1 MKLPG
6 GRGAESGGLAGQAT
20 HTPLEGIPSQEP
32 ACEGGGLV
40 SLLHHDDR
48 GLRVSVSGVG
58 LEVFL
63 YRCSCSLLLFLIGM
77 FPYPE
82 EDLWRAPQPL
92 SPFLRGDQLG
102 QSPCLP
108 ALSWLISDAQLG
120 RPVAAQLM
128 TLSKACFDLDFTCG
142 K

>member
-1 MKLPG
+1 M
-6 GRGAESGGLAGQAT
+6 
-20 HTPLEGIPSQEP
+20 
-32 ACEGGGLV
+32 

-48 GLRVSVSGVG
+48 GLKVSVSRVG

-63 YRCSCSLLLFLIGM
+63 YSCSCSLLLFLIGM

-82 EDLWRAPQPL
+82 EVLWRAPQTL
-92 SPFLRGDQLG
+92 SPVLRGDQFG

-108 ALSWLISDAQLG
+108 ALPWLIPDAQLE

-128 TLSKACFDLDFTCG
+128 TLSKACFDLDFTSG